1 MTTHIILTIVLG
13 LLSINGVNFLI
24 AYVRLLK
31 VGTPTNGLVV
41 AYEASNF
48 IMTKN
53 ATIPK
58 LQFQTIEKQSII
70 GKPVHSWFI
79 ELNNYQLDK
88 KYIAIYDNK
97 DPNKFVIRSN
107 IEFTINII
115 LVTGTLVSFVWLI
128 MLIA

>member
-1 MTTHIILTIVLG
+1 MLG

-31 VGTPTNGLVV
+31 LGTPTNGLVV
-41 AYEASNF
+41 AYEASNS

-88 KYIAIYDNK
+88 NYIAIYDNK

-115 LVTGTLVSFVWLI
+115 LVTGTLVSLVWLI